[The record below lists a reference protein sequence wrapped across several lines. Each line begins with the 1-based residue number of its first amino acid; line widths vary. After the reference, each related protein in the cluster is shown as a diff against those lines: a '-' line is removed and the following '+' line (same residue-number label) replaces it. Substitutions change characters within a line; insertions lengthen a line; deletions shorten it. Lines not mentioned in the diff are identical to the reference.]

1 MTYRSRWSVDIP
13 ECSFPTFV
21 FGDAKADLGSEP
33 CFLDASHPGER
44 LLTRSSFKLWSQRLA
59 IGLRRHAHFQDGDR
73 VVVFSGN
80 SLAVP
85 VAFFGIVMAGGV
97 FSGANPSHTA
107 RELAHQLRD
116 SGASVVLCADVL
128 VQTALEA
135 AKLCDLD
142 PSRIFLLNDTLF
154 WEADPNEREPVTQG
168 CRSWDALMA
177 PEVKARNYAWPTL
190 DGPGDCDKTIA
201 LNYSSGTTGM
211 AKGVEITHRNYVA
224 NTLQLNFLSTLWP
237 DHRERTQKARWLCY
251 LPLYHA
257 LAQTL
262 YIACGLQRKIPV
274 YLMAK
279 FYLLEVLNNV
289 QRFRIT
295 DLALVPPIA
304 VALVKHPATR
314 TFDLSSISAVTCGAA
329 PLSRDICQRLE
340 KVWDGKVNVKQGW
353 GMTEVTSSLLGW
365 DPTQYSN
372 SSGVGELNPNCEAR
386 IMQVVEKSDGTEE
399 FIPVTQRGPDHTGEL
414 WVRGPNVMKGYWR
427 NPSATANTFVED
439 REGRWLR
446 TGDVAYVDHT
456 GCFFIVDRI
465 KELIKVKGNQVA
477 PAELEALILEHPDV
491 VDVAVIGKL
500 TEEGDEKP
508 CAFVQKRPGATITS
522 KDIEELVRHRT
533 ARFKWLAG
541 GVHWIDAVP
550 KNPSGKILRRHLR
563 DLARQKP
570 SAERL

>member
-13 ECSFPTFV
+13 RCSFPTFV

-33 CFLDASHPGER
+33 CFLDASRSGER
-44 LLTRSSFKLWSQRLA
+44 FLTRNSFKLWSQRLA
-59 IGLRRHAHFQDGDR
+59 MGLRKHAHFQDGDR

-85 VAFFGIVMAGGV
+85 VAFFGIVMAGGI
-97 FSGANPSHTA
+97 FSGANPTYTS
-107 RELAHQLRD
+107 RELAHQIRD
-116 SGASVVLCADVL
+116 SGASIVLCADFL
-128 VQTALEA
+128 VQTALET
-135 AKLCDLD
+135 AKLCGLE
-142 PSRIFLLNDTLF
+142 PSRIFLLNDSIF
-154 WEADPNEREPVTQG
+154 WGPDPDERESVTQV

-177 PEVKARNYAWPTL
+177 PEVKASNYGWHTL
-190 DGPGDCDKTIA
+190 DGPGECDKTVA
-201 LNYSSGTTGM
+201 LNYSSGTTGL

-224 NTLQLNFLSTLWP
+224 NTLQLNFLNTLWP
-237 DHRERTQKARWLCY
+237 DHCERTKKARWLCY

-262 YIACGLQRKIPV
+262 YVACALQQRIPV
-274 YLMAK
+274 YIMTK
-279 FYLLEVLNNV
+279 FDLLEVLNNV

-314 TFDLSSISAVTCGAA
+314 NFDLSSISAVTSGAA
-329 PLSRDICQRLE
+329 PLSRDICRRLE
-340 KVWDGKVNVKQGW
+340 KILNGRVNVKQGW
-353 GMTEVTSSLLGW
+353 GMTDSLLGW
-365 DPTQYSN
+365 DPTRYSD

-386 IMQVVEKSDGTEE
+386 IVQVVVKLNGTED
-399 FIPVTQRGPDHTGEL
+399 FVPVTQRGPDYTGEL

-427 NPSATANTFVED
+427 NPSATANAFVED

-446 TGDVAYVDHT
+446 TGDVAYIDHT

-491 VDVAVIGKL
+491 IDVAVIGKP

-508 CAFVQKRPGATITS
+508 CAFVQKRPGATITA
-522 KDIEELVRHRT
+522 KDIEDLVRQRT
-533 ARFKWLAG
+533 VRYKWLAG
-541 GVHWIDAVP
+541 GVQWIDAVP
-550 KNPSGKILRRHLR
+550 KNPSGKILRRQLR
-563 DLARQKP
+563 DLARQRP
-570 SAERL
+570 GVQRL